1 MFIQKVCCKE
11 RAIELIDS
19 IKSLWIEPYEDIFEE
34 EYGVSFGSNNGYVI
48 YNYTTSIRLEILEI
62 VKENKELIK

>member
-1 MFIQKVCCKE
+1 MFVQKICCKK

-19 IKSLWIEPYEDIFEE
+19 IKNLWIEPYEDIFEG
-34 EYGVSFGSNNGYVI
+34 EYGVSFSSINGYVI

-62 VKENKELIK
+62 IKKYKE